1 MTMFDVNIGNIYRFL
16 VMKEAFEA
24 GLITA
29 DTWKQILEQ
38 LMRLCVHFDARCSDG
53 DTECKGD

>member
-1 MTMFDVNIGNIYRFL
+1 MTMFDVNIGKIYRFL

-38 LMRLCVHFDARCSDG
+38 LMMPMIDAYKEGTKD
-53 DTECKGD
+53 E

>member
-1 MTMFDVNIGNIYRFL
+1 MSELVVIVNRIYRFL

-29 DTWKQILEQ
+29 DTWKEIIEQ
-38 LMRLCVHFDARCSDG
+38 LMMPMIKKYKEGADD
-53 DTECKGD
+53 E